1 MTAILEIRNL
11 SLSRGGKP
19 VLHDLSLSVG
29 KGQISA
35 LLGANGAGK
44 SSLVLGAAGMIPL
57 SSGSVEMEGED
68 LAGRQADSI
77 RASGLAA
84 VPEGHHVLAGLTVQE
99 NLEVAGATQTPV
111 SAAEGIERAYAVFS
125 RTCGSNRS
133 ASGFNFGR
141 PATDGRAGAGHRQPA
156 KGHSGRRDVT
166 RPGTSDRQ
174 TSARCDPRPGRQWR
188 RCAFDRAIHPSR
200 AGFGGPRPMSWIA
213 GTWCSAGRRRGRGQS
228 GHSSRSLSGRRLT
241 WPNLKL
247 RPPVEPDRQQSDCA
261 RQERQQGRG
270 LRSETSATAP

>member
-1 MTAILEIRNL
+1 MTAMLEIRNL

-29 KGQISA
+29 KGEISA

-111 SAAEGIERAYAVFS
+111 SAVEGIERAYTVFPELAD
-125 RTCGSNRS
+125 RTGQL
-133 ASGFNFGR
+133 
-141 PATDGRAGAGHRQPA
+141 AG
-156 KGHSGRRDVT
+156 
-166 RPGTSDRQ
+166 
-174 TSARCDPRPGRQWR
+174 
-188 RCAFDRAIHPSR
+188 
-200 AGFGGPRPMSWIA
+200 
-213 GTWCSAGRRRGRGQS
+213 
-228 GHSSRSLSGRRLT
+228 SLSGGQQQMVVLAQAIVSKPKVILVDEMSLGLAPLIVKRLLDVIRDLAANGVGVLLIEQFT
-241 WPNLKL
+241 HLALGLADHVYVMDRGHLVFSGLPAEVEDNPDIL
-247 RPPVEPDRQQSDCA
+247 REA
-261 RQERQQGRG
+261 YLAGG
-270 LRSETSATAP
+270 

>member
-1 MTAILEIRNL
+1 MTAMLDIRNL

-68 LAGRQADSI
+68 LAGRQTDSI

-111 SAAEGIERAYAVFS
+111 SAFKGIERAYAVFPELAD
-125 RTCGSNRS
+125 RTGQL
-133 ASGFNFGR
+133 
-141 PATDGRAGAGHRQPA
+141 AG
-156 KGHSGRRDVT
+156 
-166 RPGTSDRQ
+166 
-174 TSARCDPRPGRQWR
+174 
-188 RCAFDRAIHPSR
+188 
-200 AGFGGPRPMSWIA
+200 
-213 GTWCSAGRRRGRGQS
+213 
-228 GHSSRSLSGRRLT
+228 SLSGGQQQMVVLAQAIVSMPKVILVDEMSLGLAPLIVKRLLDVIRDLAANGVGVLLIEQFT
-241 WPNLKL
+241 HLALGLADHVYVMDRGHLVFSGSPLEVEDNPDIL
-247 RPPVEPDRQQSDCA
+247 REA
-261 RQERQQGRG
+261 YLAGG
-270 LRSETSATAP
+270 